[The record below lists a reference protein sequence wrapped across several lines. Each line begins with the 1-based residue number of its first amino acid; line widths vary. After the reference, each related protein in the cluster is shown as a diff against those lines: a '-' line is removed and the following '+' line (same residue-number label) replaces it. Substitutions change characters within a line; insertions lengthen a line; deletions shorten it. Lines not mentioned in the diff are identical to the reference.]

1 MRPRRLDARGA
12 VAALLAG
19 LASLAGCEPPAPE
32 RARAVSEV
40 EAARAEGRVWPEEA
54 VMAVGDEPISAAD
67 LEEWVD
73 TFALVEPSHSRP
85 DHLRKALTNR
95 VLHTRV
101 ARQIDPRGYARAR
114 ELAERAL
121 AELRAGRGVSAEGP
135 QVQDVS
141 GCWNDKEQDIGLD
154 RWGRAREWNEGE
166 WHLLETLGGWSVV
179 RVLDKPEEDAWL
191 PNSSVQL
198 QHVTFYYLE
207 PATMKREIEDALTR
221 MPIRVLDEQWRD
233 VLPVWYRHLLV
244 DEPGSTERTP

>member
-1 MRPRRLDARGA
+1 MRLRRLDAWAA
-12 VAALLAG
+12 VVALLV
-19 LASLAGCEPPAPE
+19 SLVGCEPPAPE
-32 RARAVSEV
+32 RGQAVSEV
-40 EAARAEGRVWPEEA
+40 EAARAEGRIWPEDA
-54 VMAVGDEPISAAD
+54 VLAVGDEPISAAD

-101 ARQIDPRGYARAR
+101 ARQIDPRGYARTQQ
-114 ELAERAL
+114 LAERAL
-121 AELRAGRGVSAEGP
+121 EDLRSGRGVSAEGP

-141 GCWNDKEQDIGLD
+141 GCWNDKDQDIGMD

-179 RVLDKPEEDAWL
+179 RVLDKPEDDAWL

-221 MPIRVLDEQWRD
+221 MPIRVLDEEWRD

-244 DEPGSTERTP
+244 EAPDPAAQTP

>member
-1 MRPRRLDARGA
+1 MRLRRLDAWAA
-12 VAALLAG
+12 VVALLV
-19 LASLAGCEPPAPE
+19 SLVGCEPPAPE
-32 RARAVSEV
+32 RGQAVSEV
-40 EAARAEGRVWPEEA
+40 EAARAEGRIWPEDA
-54 VMAVGDEPISAAD
+54 VLAVGDEPISAAD

-101 ARQIDPRGYARAR
+101 ARQIDPRGYARTQQ
-114 ELAERAL
+114 LAERAL
-121 AELRAGRGVSAEGP
+121 EDLRSGRGVSAEGP

-141 GCWNDKEQDIGLD
+141 GCWNDKDQDIGMD

-179 RVLDKPEEDAWL
+179 RVLDKPEDDAWL

-207 PATMKREIEDALTR
+207 PATMKREIE
-221 MPIRVLDEQWRD
+221 EQRSINSFGM
-233 VLPVWYRHLLV
+233 LVWQLGEV
-244 DEPGSTERTP
+244 WP